1 MKNKTS
7 QKPSSAS
14 FSESEIFKLFNA
26 ALQTA
31 LNKGKHPKRQ
41 DC

>member
-14 FSESEIFKLFNA
+14 FSESESFKLFNA

-31 LNKGKHPKRQ
+31 LNKGKQPNCQ
-41 DC
+41 EF